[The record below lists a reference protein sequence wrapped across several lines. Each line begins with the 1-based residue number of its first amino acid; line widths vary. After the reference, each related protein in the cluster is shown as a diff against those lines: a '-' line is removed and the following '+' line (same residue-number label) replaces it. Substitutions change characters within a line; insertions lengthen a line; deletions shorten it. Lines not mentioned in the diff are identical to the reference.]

1 MVAGDDSLKTI
12 PDLKGRT
19 VYMTGKGTTPD
30 HVFQYLLSANSLG
43 QEDVTVEY
51 KSEAA
56 EVAAI
61 LKEQP
66 DAIGLLPQPFVTAAM
81 AQNENLKMVMDL
93 TKEWDSLPI
102 EEGGRLVTGVTVCRK
117 EVLEDAAMRE
127 SVKAFMEEHKEST
140 EFVNNNVELAGNLVA
155 EAGIIEKA
163 PVAQKAIPYC
173 GIVCIDGE
181 EMKTMLSGYLNV
193 LFEQDASSVGGKL
206 PDDGFYY
213 IP

>member
-1 MVAGDDSLKTI
+1 MSFIADKIVMDGLTYDDVLLI
-12 PDLKGRT
+12 PAYSEVLPRT
-19 VYMTGKGTTPD
+19 VD
-30 HVFQYLLSANSLG
+30 LSTKFSKNI
-43 QEDVTVEY
+43 E
-51 KSEAA
+51 
-56 EVAAI
+56 
-61 LKEQP
+61 LK
-66 DAIGLLPQPFVTAAM
+66 IPFVTAAM

-163 PVAQKAIPYC
+163 LVAQKAIPYC